1 MKLNLRKLAFNK
13 YKDLK
18 LQQKQQQSVIFI
30 YLVKGKPIEISMKNP
45 EDQKGYLFSR
55 GYSNYVFILLFLLY
69 MFDYIDRSIV
79 TSMFT
84 SIEKD
89 WGITHT
95 QSGML
100 MSAVYWAIVI
110 LTFPVSLLVD
120 RWSRTKTIGIMAIMW
135 SIATALCALTGN
147 YIQLFMARLLIG
159 VGEAG
164 YAPGGSAMISGLYP
178 IEKRSK
184 MMGLWNASIPLGT
197 AIGVLLG
204 GIIATRLGWKH
215 AFGLVAFP
223 GLIVAI
229 LFLFVKDYKTVDLS
243 FIDKANKKIK
253 MEKKDMI
260 KEFLSKPSI
269 IYTYF
274 GIAAVVFVTTSL
286 ITWLST
292 FFQSSRGL
300 TQDKAG
306 TMASAVM
313 VLALVGAPLGG
324 ILTDRIRK
332 TQINARLMVPA
343 VSTMTSAI
351 LLFAALYIFK
361 GISQYIVLLVMGIT
375 IMVFISGASAVTQD
389 VIHPGLRATSYAIAV
404 VVQNLLGAS
413 LAPIVIGQIYDLSN
427 IRTALSILPFVLM
440 VGAALFYL
448 GSRYYEK
455 DMVKVTKIKLEA
467 A

>member
-1 MKLNLRKLAFNK
+1 MN
-13 YKDLK
+13 
-18 LQQKQQQSVIFI
+18 
-30 YLVKGKPIEISMKNP
+30 NP
-45 EDQKGYLFSR
+45 ESRQGYLFSKK
-55 GYSNYVFILLFLLY
+55 YSNYVFVLLFLLY

-84 SIEKD
+84 SIERD
-89 WGITHT
+89 WGINHT
-95 QSGML
+95 QSGLL

-120 RWSRTKTIGIMAIMW
+120 RWSRTKTIGMMAILW
-135 SIATALCALTGN
+135 SLATALCALTGN
-147 YIQLFMARLLIG
+147 YVQLFMARLLIG

-184 MMGLWNASIPLGT
+184 MMGIWNASIPLGT

-204 GIIATRLGWKH
+204 GIIATNWGWKH
-215 AFGLVAFP
+215 AFGLVAIP

-229 LFLFVKDYKTVDLS
+229 MFLFVKDYKTVDLS
-243 FIDKANKKIK
+243 FVDKSANRVR
-253 MEKKDMI
+253 MERKDIMR
-260 KEFLSKPSI
+260 EFLSKPSI

-286 ITWLST
+286 ITWLAT
-292 FFQSSRGL
+292 YFQAVNGL
-300 TQDKAG
+300 PQAKAG

-324 ILTDRIRK
+324 ILTDKWRK
-332 TQINARLMVPA
+332 TRINARLFLPMLSSLVSA
-343 VSTMTSAI
+343 V
-351 LLFAALYIFK
+351 LLFLALNVFH
-361 GISQYIVLLVMGIT
+361 GIAQFAVFLVMGIT
-375 IMVFISGASAVTQD
+375 IMMFISGASAVTQD

-404 VVQNLLGAS
+404 VVQNLLGS
-413 LAPIVIGQIYDLSN
+413 SMAPLVVGNIYDSTSD
-427 IRTALSILPFVLM
+427 IKTALEILPLVL
-440 VGAALFYL
+440 VLGAVLFYL
-448 GSRYYEK
+448 GSRYYRNDIE
-455 DMVKVTKIKLEA
+455 KVTKINLEA

>member
-1 MKLNLRKLAFNK
+1 
-13 YKDLK
+13 
-18 LQQKQQQSVIFI
+18 
-30 YLVKGKPIEISMKNP
+30 MKNP
-45 EDQKGYLFSR
+45 TDQKGYLFSK
-55 GYSNYVFILLFLLY
+55 GYSNYVFMLLFLLY

-84 SIEKD
+84 SIERD
-89 WGITHT
+89 WGISHT

-100 MSAVYWAIVI
+100 MSAVYWAIVF

-135 SIATALCALTGN
+135 SLATALCALTGN
-147 YIQLFMARLLIG
+147 YVQLFMARLLIG

-253 MEKKDMI
+253 MEKKDMV
-260 KEFLSKPSI
+260 KEFLSKPSV

-274 GIAAVVFVTTSL
+274 GITAVVFVTTSL

-292 FFQSSRGL
+292 YFQLERSL
-300 TQDKAG
+300 PQEKAG
-306 TMASAVM
+306 SMASAVM
-313 VLALVGAPLGG
+313 IMALVGAPLGG
-324 ILTDRIRK
+324 ILTDRWRK
-332 TQINARLMVPA
+332 KQFNARLLLPA
-343 VSTMTSAI
+343 ISTLTAAI
-351 LLFAALYIFK
+351 LLFAALFLFK
-361 GISQYIVLLVMGIT
+361 GVIQYILFLSLGIA
-375 IMVFISGASAVTQD
+375 IFLFISGATSVTQD

-413 LAPIVIGQIYDLSN
+413 MAPIVVGRIYDNTN
-427 IRTALSILPFVLM
+427 IKTALAVLPFVL
-440 VGAALFYL
+440 VIGAVLFYL
-448 GSRYYEK
+448 GSRHYDK
-455 DMVKVTKIKLEA
+455 DMEKVAKINLEVA
-467 A
+467 